1 MTKGW
6 RSKRQPLNSLWWPVY
21 VINSADS
28 TKLLCCISVDH
39 AEPDPCLMKKND
51 GNELAKS
58 VSDRIR
64 FSPCSPCHEA
74 RSHYLR
80 MPEQD
85 QIKVRSIHTKI
96 PVACVESRGSEIL
109 AFEKTDDVTAN

>member
-1 MTKGW
+1 
-6 RSKRQPLNSLWWPVY
+6 
-21 VINSADS
+21 
-28 TKLLCCISVDH
+28 
-39 AEPDPCLMKKND
+39 MKKND

-64 FSPCSPCHEA
+64 FSPCSPCLED

-96 PVACVESRGSEIL
+96 PVAYVESRGSEIL